1 MYDLF
6 LCYFSGI
13 GVALGNTLFPIIINK
28 YFLKYRATAS
38 GLSLSGA
45 CVGSFILPFVV
56 EYMLRSFGLPGTL
69 LIVGG
74 VILNVLPAA
83 LLMTEPS
90 WIKRN
95 VTINKKTENRKLKDL
110 PPVQNLEIIREG
122 VVETSSAG
130 TPPSGAINGE
140 KKADEDN
147 VQAVTR
153 SARVFSRNGVDN
165 PAFVG
170 SKTDVSEK
178 KVEELIE
185 VTFYYF
191 YIIFFS
197 L

>member
-1 MYDLF
+1 
-6 LCYFSGI
+6 
-13 GVALGNTLFPIIINK
+13 
-28 YFLKYRATAS
+28 
-38 GLSLSGA
+38 
-45 CVGSFILPFVV
+45 
-56 EYMLRSFGLPGTL
+56 MLRNFGLPGTL

-95 VTINKKTENRKLKDL
+95 LTINQKTENRKPKDL

-122 VVETSSAG
+122 VVETSSAR
-130 TPPSGAINGE
+130 TPSSGEINGE
-140 KKADEDN
+140 KKTDEDN
-147 VQAVTR
+147 VQVATR
-153 SARVFSRNGVDN
+153 SARVFSRNGMDN

-185 VTFYYF
+185 VSFYYF
-191 YIIFFS
+191 YIKVFS